1 MKAIHPSNNKYG
13 ALIEQNGNVAGFME
27 IKRIVKNGALIIAR
41 VVVDD
46 SPYSIFTTIWLK
58 EKTYRNL
65 RTEYE
70 SQANLLRHNV
80 TLMSALVSHIEIKT
94 EISALKRANNLSGS
108 AA

>member
-13 ALIEQNGNVAGFME
+13 ALIQQNGNVAGFME
-27 IKRIVKNGALIIAR
+27 IKRIAKNGALIIAR

-46 SPYSIFTTIWLK
+46 SPYSIFTTVWLK
-58 EKTYRNL
+58 EKSYRNL

-70 SQANLLRHNV
+70 SQANVLRFNV
-80 TLMSALVSHIEIKT
+80 TLMSSLVSHIEIKT
-94 EISALKRANNLSGS
+94 EISALERANNSSGS